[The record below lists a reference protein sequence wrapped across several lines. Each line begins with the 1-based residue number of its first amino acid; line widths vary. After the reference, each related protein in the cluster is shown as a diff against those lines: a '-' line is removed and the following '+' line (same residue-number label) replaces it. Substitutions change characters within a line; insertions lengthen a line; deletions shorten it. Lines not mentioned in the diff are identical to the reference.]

1 MGQLS
6 LFNSPTGHRVTPSP
20 AGAERADPSQV
31 LNGTDF
37 STAHD
42 PAVRKR
48 LTAAM
53 GPATTVIAGGAF
65 ARSLT
70 QGHYENFSVV
80 SLLLPKHLRQDF
92 CNVYAFCRIADDMA
106 DELSDSAQATAALA
120 RLQEETLACYAGR
133 PGCTLFAALGETIGR
148 HEIPPEPF
156 LDLIDAF
163 RQDQRVSRYQ
173 SFDQVTDYCRRSAN
187 PVGRLVLYMSGY
199 RDERRQRLSDQTCT
213 ALQLANFWQD
223 VRRDLLD
230 RDRIYL
236 PDESMERFGVNEAQ
250 IRDGRVS
257 DAYRDMLRELVDRS
271 EAMFDE
277 GDNLLPLLRL
287 GVRRQVAL
295 FGRGGRAVLSAIRRQ
310 NYDTLT
316 RRPVISRWT
325 KARLI
330 LATVVASLT
339 RSLGREGRA

>member
-6 LFNSPTGHRVTPSP
+6 ALNNPTTHRTPPSP
-20 AGAERADPSQV
+20 AGPERAYAAQV
-31 LNGTDF
+31 VNGPDF
-37 STAHD
+37 SSARD
-42 PAVRKR
+42 PAVRER

-53 GPATTVIAGGAF
+53 QPATDSAGASAF
-65 ARSLT
+65 AKSLAHR
-70 QGHYENFSVV
+70 HYENFSVI
-80 SLLLPKHLRQDF
+80 SILLPRHLRQDF

-106 DELSDSAQATAALA
+106 DELSDSAQATAALG

-133 PGCTLFAALGETIGR
+133 PGCTLFAALGETIQR

-163 RQDQRVSRYQ
+163 RQDQILSRYE
-173 SFDQVTDYCRRSAN
+173 SFDQVADYCRRSAN

-199 RDERRQRLSDQTCT
+199 RDERRQHLSDQTCT

-230 RDRIYL
+230 RNRIYL
-236 PDESMERFGVNEAQ
+236 PGEAMKQYGVDETQ
-250 IRDGRVS
+250 IREGSVS
-257 DAYRDMLRELVDRS
+257 DAYRAMLHELVDRS

-277 GDNLLPLLRL
+277 GDKLLPLLRL

-295 FGRGGRAVLSAIRRQ
+295 FGRGGRAVLTAIRRQ

-316 RRPVISRWT
+316 ARPVISRWT

-330 LATVVASLT
+330 LATVGASLT
-339 RSLGREGRA
+339 RSLGREGPA